1 MHSSFW
7 RTIRRVFSYVR
18 PYRVVFAGGILGAL
32 LFAAVSASLGEVTK
46 RFLDGTFLQ
55 MSPRMLAIAP
65 VGLVGIF
72 LLRALGDF
80 TESCCMGYVGR
91 RIVETIRNHVF
102 GHMLEL
108 PMSAYDRSDSATLL
122 SRLTYQS
129 ELVAQTVTDSMV
141 AVVRELLTVLAI
153 FVYLFYLNAVLTSL
167 ALLALPLIFWLMHAA
182 QRPLRRFSHEVHG
195 SIAGL
200 TTAAKEALDAP
211 RTVRAYN
218 AMSYRKELFSAA
230 NAANRRANLRLV
242 RAKAALSPLV
252 QLLASIAVA
261 GVLYVAIRQAL
272 AGTLTAGAFTAF
284 IVSLFSVSQPIR
296 TLAGLGGP
304 LQQGIAAADELFRLL
319 DSAPEARGGAVMPR
333 ARGEISF
340 VDVGFRYDGSV
351 GDALSSIS
359 LRAHAGQTVALV
371 GRSGS
376 GKSTVVSL
384 IPRFYEPTAGL
395 IKLDGKNL
403 KDLDLYTLRSQIS
416 FVTQDIVL
424 FNDTIRN
431 NIRLGWSATDAEVE
445 RAAERA
451 HLLEFVK
458 HLPQGLDAPVGD
470 RGSLLSGGQKQR
482 ISIARAL
489 LRNAPILILDE
500 ATSALDAHSEAA
512 VTASLEEL
520 KRDRTTFV
528 VAHRIATVE
537 RADLIVVLRDGRI
550 VESGSHQQLMR
561 AAGEY
566 ESLHRAHFN
575 V

>member
-18 PYRVVFAGGILGAL
+18 PYRAIFAGGIAGAL
-32 LFAAVSASLGEVTK
+32 LYAAVSSSLGELTR

-55 MSPRMLAIAP
+55 MNPRMLAVAP
-65 VGLVGIF
+65 ACLVGIF

-91 RIVETIRNHVF
+91 RIVEAIRNHVF

-141 AVVRELLTVLAI
+141 SVVRECLTVLAI
-153 FVYLFYLNAVLTSL
+153 FAYLFYLNALLTVL
-167 ALLALPLIFWLMHAA
+167 ALVTVPLIFWLMHAA
-182 QRPLRRFSHEVHG
+182 QRPLRRFSHEVQG

-200 TTAAKEALDAP
+200 TMAAKEALDAP

-218 AMSYRKELFSAA
+218 AKSYRKELFSAA
-230 NAANRRANLRLV
+230 NAVNRRANMRLV

-252 QLLASIAVA
+252 QLLASFAVA

-272 AGTLTAGAFTAF
+272 AGTLTAAAFTAF

-296 TLAGLGGP
+296 TLSSLGGP
-304 LQQGIAAADELFRLL
+304 LQQGIAAADELFCLL
-319 DSAPEARGGAVMPR
+319 DTPPEPRGGTAVPR
-333 ARGEISF
+333 ARGDIAF
-340 VDVGFRYDGSV
+340 VDVSFRYEGSAA
-351 GDALSSIS
+351 DALSSIS
-359 LRAHAGQTVALV
+359 LRVLAGQTVALV
-371 GRSGS
+371 GTSGS
-376 GKSTVVSL
+376 GKTTIASL
-384 IPRFYEPTAGL
+384 IPRFYDPTTGV
-395 IKLDGKNL
+395 IKLDGKSL
-403 KDLDLYTLRSQIS
+403 RDLDLYTLRSQIS

-424 FNDTIRN
+424 FNDSIRN

-458 HLPQGLDAPVGD
+458 NLPHGLDAPVGD
-470 RGSLLSGGQKQR
+470 RGVLLSGGQKQR

-500 ATSALDAHSEAA
+500 ATSALDAHSEAVVA
-512 VTASLEEL
+512 ASLEQL

-550 VESGSHQQLMR
+550 VESGSHQELMR